1 MPYQNNQPNP
11 AIGALWIKQSKKGT
25 QYMSGNIEI
34 DGKKI
39 AIVCFANKKTK
50 DNQPDYRIL
59 PSEDRPPRQQREQE
73 YNQQALSEQGQ
84 APEADEIQ
92 VSDIPF

>member
-1 MPYQNNQPNP
+1 
-11 AIGALWIKQSKKGT
+11 
-25 QYMSGNIEI
+25 MSGNIEI

-59 PSEDRPPRQQREQE
+59 PSEPRQSTHEQE
-73 YNQQALSEQGQ
+73 QEINQAALSRQGETK
-84 APEADEIQ
+84 AEDTPW
-92 VSDIPF
+92 